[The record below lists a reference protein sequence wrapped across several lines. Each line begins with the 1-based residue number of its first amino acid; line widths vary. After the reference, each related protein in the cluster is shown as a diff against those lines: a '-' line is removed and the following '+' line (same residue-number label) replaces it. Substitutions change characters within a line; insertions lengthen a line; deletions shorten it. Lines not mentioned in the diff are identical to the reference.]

1 MKLPSEEIVFT
12 RYLYIKDEVKLSLM
26 LNILQKNNDA
36 IFWAYELY
44 YSGFKHELFELIWKI
59 YYDFFATNNPTF
71 EAYLL
76 KKHLEFINA
85 VIPQDKVISAIIQD
99 LIIRPFNTDIF
110 FLRKVC
116 ELFETEYV
124 SHSEKIETIDDLYSN
139 FNIWVKQHD
148 YRSISH
154 FILNEKHV
162 FDLKDIYHTVLDIFE
177 IKNVT
182 RLLKEFDNILKLNQ
196 MRNEINENIMIIKP
210 NVMLLSKIMTLFS
223 NNKKG
228 KSFYVCVE
236 PEEIIPYETIEI
248 SDKIRHYRILQIAC
262 ICSIDEQ
269 KQLSL
274 FKLMRYNAD
283 IKNMYLNN
291 WEYHAS
297 FSPIWLD
304 RFNQF
309 GGKIDD
315 IKQEIVFECDDKME
329 QFYVRYGYEPD
340 EQTISVQDKSIMKIE
355 VVRNWKWFNDIYK
368 SNRLFEIYDEEL
380 SEFDVDGIEY

>member
-1 MKLPSEEIVFT
+1 MNLKGKGIVFT
-12 RYLYIKDEVKLSLM
+12 RYLYIKDEVKISLM
-26 LNILQKNNDA
+26 LNILHKNNDA

-44 YSGFKHELFELIWKI
+44 YSGFKDELFELIWKI

-76 KKHLEFINA
+76 KKHLEFINS

-99 LIIRPFNTDIF
+99 LIIRRFNTDIF
-110 FLRKVC
+110 FLHKVC
-116 ELFETEYV
+116 DMFETEYV
-124 SHSEKIETIDDLYSN
+124 SHSEKLETNDELYSN
-139 FNIWVKQHD
+139 FNIWIKQHD

-162 FDLKDIYHTVLDIFE
+162 FNLKYIYQIVLDIFE
-177 IKNVT
+177 IKSVT
-182 RLLKEFDNILKLNQ
+182 RILKEFDNILKLNQ
-196 MRNEINENIMIIKP
+196 NKKNIMIINP

-223 NNKKG
+223 KNKKG
-228 KSFYVCVE
+228 KSFYICVE

-248 SDKIRHYRILQIAC
+248 SDKIRHYRILEIAC
-262 ICSIDEQ
+262 ICGIDEQ

-274 FKLMRYNAD
+274 FKLNRYNTD

-309 GGKIDD
+309 GGKMDD

-340 EQTISVQDKSIMKIE
+340 EQTISVQDKSIMKIS
-355 VVRNWKWFNDIYK
+355 VVRNWKWFNDIYT